1 MLPLA
6 LLPLGLA
13 APSRLDQANRC
24 SSLPARPATARIV
37 HSGLPLGPHALPAS
51 WKGAVAQLRV
61 GEFTVAAPVGLALR
75 PSCRQLVRE
84 LGQVSEVE
92 LAARAGRHLWR
103 WLLAASYAGV
113 AVRAG
118 ASAAAAPDAAEPGR
132 EPAYCDVLFTHG
144 HARLG
149 ARLLPPNPLTLA
161 PNPNPN
167 PSSNPNWNAN
177 PSPALTRRPA
187 PLLGLPCL
195 ATACAGRGGARR
207 RRSSCGGCVHS
218 SPRPSG
224 AAAARLL
231 SRLPWRAQR
240 LAARAW
246 VQAELPDGRG

>member
-24 SSLPARPATARIV
+24 SPLPARPATARIV

-61 GEFTVAAPVGLALR
+61 GESLTVAAPVGLALR
-75 PSCRQLVRE
+75 PSCRQLVHE

-92 LAARAGRHLWR
+92 LVGGSGPAVHLWR

-118 ASAAAAPDAAEPGR
+118 APDAAAPDAAEAGR
-132 EPAYCDVLFTHG
+132 DPAYCDVLFTHG
-144 HARLG
+144 QLRRLG
-149 ARLLPPNPLTLA
+149 ARLLSSGYRAACSVPLAGAAVRAAQALVD

-167 PSSNPNWNAN
+167 PDTNPYPTPTPNPNPN
-177 PSPALTRRPA
+177 PNQCLRVHAHVRRA
-187 PLLGLPCL
+187 RVRGPLRMQG
-195 ATACAGRGGARR
+195 
-207 RRSSCGGCVHS
+207 
-218 SPRPSG
+218 
-224 AAAARLL
+224 
-231 SRLPWRAQR
+231 
-240 LAARAW
+240 
-246 VQAELPDGRG
+246 

>member
-6 LLPLGLA
+6 FLPLGLA

-24 SSLPARPATARIV
+24 SPLPARPATARIV

-61 GEFTVAAPVGLALR
+61 GESLTVAAPVGLALR

-92 LAARAGRHLWR
+92 LVGGSGPAVHLWR

-118 ASAAAAPDAAEPGR
+118 APAAAAPAAAEAGR
-132 EPAYCDVLFTHG
+132 DPAYCDVLFTHG
-144 HARLG
+144 QLRRLG
-149 ARLLPPNPLTLA
+149 ARLLSSGYRAACSVPLAGAAVRAAQAVIVRWLRA
-161 PNPNPN
+161 Q
-167 PSSNPNWNAN
+167 
-177 PSPALTRRPA
+177 LTPTERP
-187 PLLGLPCL
+187 PLLL
-195 ATACAGRGGARR
+195 
-207 RRSSCGGCVHS
+207 
-218 SPRPSG
+218 
-224 AAAARLL
+224 RLL
-231 SRLPWRAQR
+231 PRLPWRAQR

-246 VQAELPDGRG
+246 VQAELPDRRG